1 MKRMPLE
8 LRSGS
13 LHLTPHAFILPTL
26 GTQLLVILVS
36 ISYLSSVI
44 ILSLSLP
51 VLVNLSLLLDNNSCI
66 HIIISERSEET
77 SWENGWT
84 TCRRF
89 LSSVLCSP
97 LSSSPYHP
105 RRRREWPEGT
115 LRDEATKEPR
125 KDGWRWPTGVTED
138 RRDKGA
144 VRTWP

>member
-77 SWENGWT
+77 S
-84 TCRRF
+84 
-89 LSSVLCSP
+89 
-97 LSSSPYHP
+97 
-105 RRRREWPEGT
+105 
-115 LRDEATKEPR
+115 
-125 KDGWRWPTGVTED
+125 
-138 RRDKGA
+138 
-144 VRTWP
+144 